1 MDLLDKNSAAPVHSD
16 GNKVNNDSLF
26 SQIIKKRSLVRKVI
40 LISTGSILTIGA
52 GVGVYYLVK
61 KHRAK
66 LEVAASLI
74 AAAKLNNLVVT
85 KPEFLKIPDFLSLR
99 ITAGENVG
107 KAITETLDF
116 AKIVQF
122 DKAFVDRR
130 NLQNSTVLL
139 NLLYDRMENLIS
151 LQTSSDFNPRA
162 MRSIERCIYVLCKKS
177 LSHQQVCKSIER
189 RQLINGLALLL
200 DKTTPKT

>member
-1 MDLLDKNSAAPVHSD
+1 MGPNDENNAAPTHSD
-16 GNKVNNDSLF
+16 VNKVNNDSLL
-26 SQIIKKRSLVRKVI
+26 SQVIKKRSLVRKVI
-40 LISTGSILTIGA
+40 LISVGSVLTVGA

-66 LEVAASLI
+66 LEVASSLI

-99 ITAGENVG
+99 ITNGENVG
-107 KAITETLDF
+107 RAITETLDF

-122 DKAFVDRR
+122 DKSFSDRR
-130 NLQNSTVLL
+130 NLANSSVLL

-151 LQTSSDFNPRA
+151 LQAESTFDPRA

-177 LSHQQVCKSIER
+177 LTHQQICKSIER